1 MISAGEAEWWADRTA
16 NDSNVHAGSRLD
28 TSGLFILPEK
38 STERSYQDQQP
49 FTELLSKDLVHSTP
63 AEMSLDLGST
73 CRVTKEFYPG
83 ESHFVQF
90 KAS

>member
-1 MISAGEAEWWADRTA
+1 MIAMSMP
-16 NDSNVHAGSRLD
+16 AGSRLD

-38 STERSYQDQQP
+38 STERTGSYQDQQP

-63 AEMSLDLGST
+63 AEMSLDLGAT

-83 ESHFVQF
+83 ESHFVRF